1 MFVLEN
7 ARRLGLAGWVRN
19 LPDGSV
25 EMEVQGESEPLIRFK
40 DMIKTGHP
48 FARVKSMEEK
58 NVAPERETTPFE
70 IR

>member
-19 LPDGSV
+19 LPDGGV
-25 EMEVQGESEPLIRFK
+25 EMEVQGGSELLIRFK

-58 NVAPERETTPFE
+58 ELGPAQETTPFE

>member
-40 DMIKTGHP
+40 DMMKTGHP
-48 FARVKSMEEK
+48 FARVKSMDEK
-58 NVAPERETTPFE
+58 KLALGQETTPFE